1 MNNFE
6 IISLILYLFLFVS
19 MMVIIF
25 FGIDFLRNKKA
36 SQSETIRI
44 ITPLRLQAYERII
57 LYLER
62 ISPQDIATRLLNPVL
77 TAREFQNTII
87 QSINEEFN
95 HNYTQQLYVSD
106 ETWKKVLLVKENVIR
121 SVKIAFATLPEKATA
136 SDLASRLLEDKEQ
149 QVQKEI
155 TQAIAYLKK
164 EAQSLF

>member
-1 MNNFE
+1 M
-6 IISLILYLFLFVS
+6 
-19 MMVIIF
+19 
-25 FGIDFLRNKKA
+25 
-36 SQSETIRI
+36 
-44 ITPLRLQAYERII
+44 
-57 LYLER
+57 
-62 ISPQDIATRLLNPVL
+62 

-155 TQAIAYLKK
+155 SQAIAYLKK